1 MSSSVSPH
9 LHSLS
14 TRGCHSETGRLR
26 KVVMCP
32 PTYFQITQPI
42 NMIQLMWSYDGLP
55 RPEPWIMEIQH
66 SRFVKLLREYGVEV
80 ELLPPV
86 SGLPFQHA
94 TRDVGTVIGDTI
106 VLANLR
112 PPSRRLEAEITRPIL
127 EKSGLRVLVP
137 DKGYVEGGD
146 LVVDNGKLW
155 VGIGGRTNEAGAEW
169 LDKTFGREYE
179 VILLHFDPWL
189 MHLDTVFGALSG
201 GHALVYEDAFDPA
214 SLSRIRAAYPSIIS
228 LTKEEQK
235 TGGANVLPIDPQTI
249 ITIQENAAVN
259 EKLRELGFEVV
270 TVPYSEVIK
279 TGGSVRCDT
288 LPVERDE

>member
-1 MSSSVSPH
+1 MSNPVTA
-9 LHSLS
+9 HSLS
-14 TRGCHSETGRLR
+14 TQGCYSEVGKLR
-26 KVVMCP
+26 KVLMCA

-55 RPEPWIMEIQH
+55 RPDPGIMVLQH
-66 SRFVKLLREYGVEV
+66 NRFVRLLQEHGVEV

-86 SGLPFQHA
+86 KDLPFQHA

-112 PPSRRLEAEITRPIL
+112 PPSRRLEADITRPTL

-169 LDKTFGREYE
+169 LDETFGREYE
-179 VILLHFDPWL
+179 VIPLYFDPWL
-189 MHLDTVFGALSG
+189 MHLDTVFGALSR
-201 GHALVYEDAFDPA
+201 GHALVYENAFEAA
-214 SLSRIRAAYPSIIS
+214 SLGRIRAAYPSIVS

-235 TGGANVLPIDPQTI
+235 TGGANVLPIDSDMI
-249 ITIQENAAVN
+249 IAIAENASVN
-259 EKLRELGFEVV
+259 VQLARLGFDVI
-270 TVPYSEVIK
+270 TLPYSEIIK

-288 LPVERDE
+288 LPVERD

>member
-1 MSSSVSPH
+1 
-9 LHSLS
+9 
-14 TRGCHSETGRLR
+14 
-26 KVVMCP
+26 MCP
-32 PTYFQITQPI
+32 PTYFHITQPI

-55 RPEPWIMEIQH
+55 RPEPGIMVLQH
-66 SRFVKLLREYGVEV
+66 NRFVRLLREHGVEV

-86 SGLPFQHA
+86 KDLPFQHA

-106 VLANLR
+106 VLSNLR
-112 PPSRRLEAEITRPIL
+112 PPSRRLESDITRPAL

-137 DKGYVEGGD
+137 DKGFVEGGD

-169 LDKTFGREYE
+169 LDETFGREYE
-179 VILLHFDPWL
+179 VIPLHFDPWL
-189 MHLDTVFGALSG
+189 MHLDTVFGALSE
-201 GHALVYEDAFDPA
+201 GHALVYQDAFDAA
-214 SLSRIRAAYPSIIS
+214 SLSRIQAAYPSIIS

-235 TGGANVLPIDPQTI
+235 TGGANVLPIDPRTI
-249 ITIQENAAVN
+249 ITIAENTSVN
-259 EKLRELGFEVV
+259 ERLQQLGFEVI

-288 LPVERDE
+288 LPVERE